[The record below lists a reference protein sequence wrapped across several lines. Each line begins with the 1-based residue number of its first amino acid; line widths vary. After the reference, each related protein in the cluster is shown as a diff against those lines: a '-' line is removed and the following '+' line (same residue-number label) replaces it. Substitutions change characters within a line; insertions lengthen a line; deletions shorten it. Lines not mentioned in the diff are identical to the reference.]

1 MTAPAKP
8 DPALAAAVQRLRQR
22 SGQTQEDVAYRA
34 DLTTSA
40 FARIER
46 GKANPT
52 WTTTRSIATALGVSL
67 QELGRVVEEDWL
79 PDATAT

>member
-8 DPALAAAVQRLRQR
+8 DPALADAVQRLRRR
-22 SGQTQEDVAYRA
+22 SGQTQEDVAYQAR
-34 DLTTSA
+34 LTTSA

-52 WTTTRSIATALGVSL
+52 WTTTRSIAAALGVSL
-67 QELGRVVEEDWL
+67 EELGRVVEGGEG
-79 PDATAT
+79 

>member
-8 DPALAAAVQRLRQR
+8 DPALADAVQRLRRR
-22 SGQTQEDVAYRA
+22 SGQTQEDVAYQAR
-34 DLTTSA
+34 LTTSA

-52 WTTTRSIATALGVSL
+52 WTTTRSIAAALGVSL
-67 QELGRVVEEDWL
+67 EELGRVVEGGEE
-79 PDATAT
+79 

>member
-8 DPALAAAVQRLRQR
+8 DPGLAAAVQMLRRQ
-22 SGQTQEDVAYRA
+22 SGLTQEDVAYQAR
-34 DLTTSA
+34 LTTSA

-67 QELGRVVEEDWL
+67 EELGRVVEGNEE
-79 PDATAT
+79 